1 LGEGNLRLA
10 LAVRRS
16 AILENPGP
24 HGLKKLFYDQLRR
37 KAHREDL
44 MQLNR
49 RMRDSHGNQMRRKLF
64 SLGPALKPIMRWT
77 WSVARCWSWTR
88 RLSMMSPWPHG

>member
-64 SLGPALKPIMRWT
+64 SW
-77 WSVARCWSWTR
+77 VR
-88 RLSMMSPWPHG
+88 R